1 MGDYIDLIDFFV
13 SICQLSTFIQERL
26 IFVWGVLLV
35 FFDIS
40 VLLFNSFQLLVCCCK
55 RLTLKITQTHSF
67 FSLRSCFEKMKL
79 LYTTPLHTSPSLLPS
94 RLSPPHL
101 PVARLL
107 TSRGACNP
115 SSTIV
120 QTGRYFPCH
129 PWAADS
135 ADWQR
140 CGSRRSLTFCLSAW
154 LLWKQN
160 NKDKASF
167 LKLWTA
173 TRLFLRLMTQSQNV

>member
-1 MGDYIDLIDFFV
+1 MGGVV
-13 SICQLSTFIQERL
+13 S
-26 IFVWGVLLV
+26 

-154 LLWKQN
+154 LLWKHRII
-160 NKDKASF
+160 KT
-167 LKLWTA
+167 KL
-173 TRLFLRLMTQSQNV
+173 LFFKTLNCYQAFSKIHDSKSKCVRSVHHVCEMFHS